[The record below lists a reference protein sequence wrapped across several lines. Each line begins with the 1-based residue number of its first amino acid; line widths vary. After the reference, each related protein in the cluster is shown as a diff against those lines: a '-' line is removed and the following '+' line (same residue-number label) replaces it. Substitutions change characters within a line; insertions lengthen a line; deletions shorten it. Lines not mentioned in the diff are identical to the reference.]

1 MLSSQ
6 EKLFK
11 TREDGT
17 LVKRG
22 KDSDQGVV
30 GRALKEE
37 KPDAKMNEAD
47 FNPNIMRE
55 KRENDCVFFAPSEP
69 DFQSKCSQDRSL
81 LKVECGCGAFLAYK
95 AN

>member
-1 MLSSQ
+1 MLSSR

-30 GRALKEE
+30 GRALTED

-47 FNPNIMRE
+47 FNPNISRDKE
-55 KRENDCVFFAPSEP
+55 KMTVFFAPSEP

>member
-1 MLSSQ
+1 M
-6 EKLFK
+6 
-11 TREDGT
+11 
-17 LVKRG
+17 KRG

-55 KRENDCVFFAPSEP
+55 KRENDCVFFAP
-69 DFQSKCSQDRSL
+69 
-81 LKVECGCGAFLAYK
+81 
-95 AN
+95 